1 MSIIKIDGSTLTSHQ
16 GASDIT
22 DVVNTSQITEGS
34 NLYYTEARVNA
45 NFATKTTT
53 DLTEGT
59 NLYFTNARAV
69 DALEDEATIDLNSLI
84 VNSDSSLAYPWK
96 TLELKADRRTTA
108 PVNNDANDIYWSART
123 PNATVSLGLIEIK
136 TDNVTLD
143 GNNDYTVF
151 DNRLDFIVTSMTGG
165 TTSFHN
171 PVSMKKNLIN
181 VNTALNSID
190 NSFFVGG
197 SYGSLV
203 DSTRIETNSG
213 KWNTSRSGARCKTNA
228 TTDATGTTLS
238 QFSDNFASDI
248 NVSLNNSEVGA
259 FSIAVLSP
267 DFNADNTLA
276 YGNGQKS
283 ELNMLLRGDG
293 HGVFPETALQ
303 ALSIQPWDNQV
314 TFNTA
319 TGTDNL
325 LLETNAIGF
334 EFDKLVTVKR
344 DASGSQAWKSFV
356 IQHDRSNATPIS
368 NQASDIVWTAK
379 TTNQQPYLGAVEMVT
394 KDVVL
399 DANDDY
405 TDFSNSLEFYTTSM
419 SGGAVQ
425 WRRSFT
431 IDKDKIDIKNK
442 FQSFNQEFIV
452 GGEYS
457 YLVDNQRIET
467 NNTKWERS
475 RTALRATTNADYF
488 LGAGL
493 EQFSTGFGCDTNY
506 SINNSEI
513 STIGVQVNDP
523 DFNGDNTLAY
533 GNGQAADFR
542 VQLRGD
548 GYAPGQGPL
557 QALEISPWTNRIRID
572 TATGTNNLRIETN
585 APAVEDTK
593 PHVFVNLTTTERN
606 ALTAESG
613 MMIFNT
619 TDVKLQCY
627 DGTAWNNLH

>member
-1 MSIIKIDGSTLTSHQ
+1 MAIIKIDGSTLTSHQ

-34 NLYYTEARVNA
+34 NLY
-45 NFATKTTT
+45 
-53 DLTEGT
+53 
-59 NLYFTNARAV
+59 FTNVRAV
-69 DALEDEATIDLNSLI
+69 DAVGDEATIDLNSLI
-84 VNSDSSLAYPWK
+84 VNADSSLAYPWK

-108 PVNNDANDIYWSART
+108 PVNNDANDIYWSAKT

-165 TTSFHN
+165 TTSFHT

-238 QFSDNFASDI
+238 QFSDNFATDI
-248 NVSLNNSEVGA
+248 NLSLNNSEVGA

-267 DFNADNTLA
+267 DFNGDNTLA

-356 IQHDRSNATPIS
+356 IQHDRSNATPIN

-379 TTNQQPYLGAVEMVT
+379 TTNQQPYLGVVEMIT
-394 KDVVL
+394 QDVAL
-399 DANDDY
+399 DGNDDY
-405 TDFSNSLEFYTTSM
+405 VDFNNRLDFYTTSM
-419 SGGAVQ
+419 SAGTSTWHQ
-425 WRRSFT
+425 LMT
-431 IDKDKIDIKNK
+431 MNKDLIQIKAD
-442 FQSFNQEFIV
+442 FNS
-452 GGEYS
+452 S
-457 YLVDNQRIET
+457 YNDFVVEGNYDSLVKQTRIET
-467 NNTKWERS
+467 NNSKWDRS
-475 RTALRATTNADYF
+475 RSAMRCTTNAD
-488 LGAGL
+488 LDAGAGL
-493 EQFSTGFGCDTNY
+493 EQFSNGFGVDTSY
-506 SINNSEI
+506 SLNTSEI
-513 STIGVQVNDP
+513 ANVGVQVDNP
-523 DFNGDNTLAY
+523 DFDTDNTLMY
-533 GNGQAADFR
+533 GNGQSAFFN
-542 VQLRGD
+542 VQMRGD
-548 GYAPGQGPL
+548 GYAPGTGPAI
-557 QALEISPWTNRIRID
+557 QALKIEPWSSRITMN
-572 TATGTNNLRIETN
+572 TASGTANLTIETN
-585 APAVEDTK
+585 APAIEDTK